1 MINNMSAHHYTQR
14 IACLQ
19 SSMKRSGYDAFIS
32 VDPVDNAYLTGFF
45 GSTSALLITA
55 QEVEFLCDFRYIEQ
69 AAAQVHHGQVL
80 ECKGNL
86 DIRLAERLVQQRLV
100 RIAFEPETVSV
111 ARYETLKKNCTGTLI
126 AAPGICRDLR
136 LRKEQGEIERIAAAT
151 DLAEEAL
158 EATLEHLTTG
168 VSECAIAGLLEHE
181 FRKRGAQGASFDTIV
196 LFGERSSLP
205 HGRPGDR
212 PLQKGDIVLVDCGC
226 VLDGY
231 CSDLT
236 RTFVFGRIPDSR
248 FGEIYE
254 VTRVAQAEALQAA
267 RSGVCARV
275 VDAAARTRITD
286 AGYGDNFGHGTGHGV
301 GLEVHEAPRLNAE
314 SGAVLKAGM
323 VVTVEPGIYLPGRG
337 GVRIEDLVVITGDGN
352 SNFNRLPKELRI
364 L

>member
-1 MINNMSAHHYTQR
+1 MIGSMIDHDYIRRVAR
-14 IACLQ
+14 LQ
-19 SSMKRSGYDAFIS
+19 SSMEQSGYDVFIS

-55 QEVEFLCDFRYIEQ
+55 QEVLFLCDFRYIEQ
-69 AAAQVHHGQVL
+69 ASAQICDAQIV
-80 ECKGNL
+80 ECAGNL
-86 DIRLAERLVQQRLV
+86 DIRLAEQIERKHLA

-126 AAPGICRDLR
+126 AAPGICRELR

-151 DLAEEAL
+151 ALAEEAL
-158 EATLEHLTTG
+158 EAILEHFVAG
-168 VSECAIAGLLEHE
+168 VSECAMAGLLEYE

-212 PLQKGDIVLVDCGC
+212 PLQRGDIVLVDCGC

-236 RTFVFGRIPDSR
+236 RTFVFGRIPDNWFS
-248 FGEIYE
+248 EIYE
-254 VTRVAQAEALQAA
+254 VTRVAQEESLQAA
-267 RSGVCARV
+267 RSGVCAQV
-275 VDAAARTRITD
+275 VDAAARTRIAD

-314 SGAVLKAGM
+314 SGSVLETGM

-337 GVRIEDLVVITGDGN
+337 GVRIEDLVVITDDGI